1 MSSICNFFISI
12 PVYSQLCFE
21 VDWGKLP
28 SQQTLFLDWIPHG
41 GKYQPYER
49 YTGNL
54 CSNTVQVNYIVIYT
68 WGEMMFRPLSI

>member
-1 MSSICNFFISI
+1 MSSICNFLISI

-41 GKYQPYER
+41 GKYQPYE
-49 YTGNL
+49 T
-54 CSNTVQVNYIVIYT
+54 QVTYVVI
-68 WGEMMFRPLSI
+68 